1 MAGMEGSG
9 QTLFLR
15 ACAGLLRPVGGEL
28 FIQDENM
35 LGKPYR
41 SFLQKGVTY
50 LPASRLEEG
59 LIPGLTL
66 SEHFSLL
73 DGSRSLFID
82 QKQALKV
89 SNQRIQEYNIRGR
102 ESSLVE
108 MLSGGN
114 QQRALLALLKD
125 PLSLILMEHPTRGL
139 DVESSIYIWGKLKA
153 RCAEGTA
160 IIFISSDLEEILN
173 YSDRILVFF
182 SGQISKPLDA
192 TQTTVEDLGELIG
205 GNNWNANPLPQGI

>member
-1 MAGMEGSG
+1 MEGSG

-28 FIQDENM
+28 FIQNENM
-35 LGKPYR
+35 LGKIYR
-41 SFLQKGVTY
+41 SFMQKGITY

-73 DGSRSLFID
+73 DGKRSLFID
-82 QKQALKV
+82 QKQAIKDC
-89 SNQRIQEYNIRGR
+89 NQRIKEYNIRGR
-102 ESSLVE
+102 ESTSVE

-125 PLSLILMEHPTRGL
+125 SLSLILLEHPTRGL
-139 DVESSIYIWGKLKA
+139 DVESSIYTWGKLKV
-153 RCAEGTA
+153 RCSEGTA

-182 SGQISKPLDA
+182 CGQISQPLDA
-192 TQTTVEDLGELIG
+192 ASTTVEDLGELIG
-205 GNNWNANPLPQGI
+205 GNNWNTNPLV